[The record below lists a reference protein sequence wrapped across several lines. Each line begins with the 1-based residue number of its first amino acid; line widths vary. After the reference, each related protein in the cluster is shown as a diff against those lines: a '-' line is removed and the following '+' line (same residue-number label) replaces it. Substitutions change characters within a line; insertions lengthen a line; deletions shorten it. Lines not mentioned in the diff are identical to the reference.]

1 MLVSDILHHLTT
13 MPLQRTA
20 DLPRDKVGIYG
31 LADHEG
37 RLRYFG
43 STSSTAENFRK
54 RIHQRHRTGSEN
66 RSHYFS
72 KVYNTGR
79 MWRDPV
85 LHRES
90 PDAKI
95 SKDLRSAFIA
105 DHCRA
110 VWIALDGTKSEI
122 ESLERALI
130 AAAPPEC
137 CSWNANTGIRY
148 PEPVGLVDELM
159 EALQFSE
166 SQRAAVERQAGL
178 FHSDGMTAA

>member
-1 MLVSDILHHLTT
+1 MSGTT
-13 MPLQRTA
+13 NP
-20 DLPRDKVGIYG
+20 
-31 LADHEG
+31 G
-37 RLRYFG
+37 RLLRYLSSVPDFQRIAL
-43 STSSTAENFRK
+43 SSSTRK
-54 RIHQRHRTGSEN
+54 TLTGS
-66 RSHYFS
+66 
-72 KVYNTGR
+72 
-79 MWRDPV
+79 
-85 LHRES
+85 S
-90 PDAKI
+90 PP
-95 SKDLRSAFIA
+95 SRTIA
-105 DHCRA
+105 CSSSIFAD
-110 VWIALDGTKSEI
+110 ALDGTKSEI